1 MNKASKTRLCG
12 GASAWVIALA
22 LGAPMAVGLQS
33 AALAGGLP
41 SGGHYVAGKG
51 TIAGAAGSMTINQS
65 STTGIIDWTN
75 FSIGAKKSV
84 TFDNGSGATLNRVTG
99 GNLSKIAG
107 SLNATGTL
115 YL

>member
-12 GASAWVIALA
+12 GASAWVIARA

-41 SGGHYVAGKG
+41 SGGHYVAG
-51 TIAGAAGSMTINQS
+51 N
-65 STTGIIDWTN
+65 GIIDWTN

-115 YL
+115 YLI